1 MIITYHGKQFFKLQ
15 QGDFTLA
22 YNPLSK
28 DADIDNKQTRFKA
41 DITLV
46 SARHPYYNGVDATT
60 FGDAEPFVIQGPG
73 SYELGGVTVNGF
85 KTESIINDERY
96 INTIYFVVIDGISY
110 CFVGD
115 LHDPQLDQHI
125 KEYSDQVDVMLVPIG
140 GEGTL
145 TPSQAAKVIKIFS
158 PKVIIPMDYKVGRD
172 PESLKAFL
180 KEMGS
185 ESQPEEK
192 YVFKRSDIDGLSGR
206 VVVLD
211 EQ

>member
-15 QGDFTLA
+15 QGDYTLA
-22 YNPLSK
+22 YNPIAK
-28 DADIDNKQTRFKA
+28 DADINTGQTRFKA
-41 DITLV
+41 DVTLV
-46 SARHPYYNGVDATT
+46 SVRHPYYNGVECTT

-73 SYELGGVTVNGF
+73 SYELAGVTINGF
-85 KTESIINDERY
+85 ATSALIDDDPF

-115 LHDPQLDQHI
+115 LEDPKLDQHI
-125 KEYSDQVDVMLVPIG
+125 KEYSDQVDVMFVPIG

-145 TPSQAAKVIKIFS
+145 SSVQAAKITKIFS
-158 PKVIIPMDYKVGRD
+158 PKVIIPMDFKEKRD
-172 PESLKAFL
+172 PDSLENFL

-192 YVFKRSDIDGLSGR
+192 FVFKRSDIESLSGK
-206 VVVLD
+206 VIVLK